1 MNNKPNAIPEEN
13 AEHPQTV
20 LKNNSLPEGWSKVQ
34 LTKHPKIVWYE
45 NESGHSQWYPPGSE
59 EVEPVLLEENNS
71 LPSKWRK
78 ASFKNNVDPKQYWY
92 ESLNGETSWNKPQGP
107 MLPSKNNA
115 LVNKAIVNKAP
126 GNKTPGNKT
135 PGNKTPNNKFRNVFN
150 KLNTIKGTL
159 NNLSNKLKGGR
170 TRKHRKSRYSYRR

>member
-1 MNNKPNAIPEEN
+1 MNNSTNKPNAIPEEN

-20 LKNNSLPEGWSKVQ
+20 MKNNSLPEGWSKVQ
-34 LTKHPKIVWYE
+34 MTKHPKIVWYE
-45 NESGHSQWYPPGSE
+45 DESGHSQWYPPGAE
-59 EVEPVLLEENNS
+59 EVEPVNLQENAS

-92 ESLNGETSWNKPQGP
+92 ESLNGETSWEKPQGP
-107 MLPSKNNA
+107 IMPTKNNTPKNTS
-115 LVNKAIVNKAP
+115 VNKFK
-126 GNKTPGNKT
+126 
-135 PGNKTPNNKFRNVFN
+135 NVFN

-170 TRKHRKSRYSYRR
+170 KYKTRKNRKSSRARR